1 MAIPALVEGHMEAI
15 FLPVLLKQIG
25 RTDLQPIIR
34 DAGGGAKFW
43 IKAASFNQ
51 AGMRMPVLGLV
62 DLEREP
68 CAPALLAKHLPH
80 KAQGFY
86 LRVAV
91 RMLESWLLADRSAIA
106 DFLCVS
112 LAAIPKEPDGEPHPK
127 RRLIELAKR
136 SSNRSIREAMLPGD
150 SGALVG
156 PEYVTTMCQFIASHW
171 QSERARKLSASLDRA
186 CTRWIAI

>member
-1 MAIPALVEGHMEAI
+1 MEAI

-25 RTDLQPIIR
+25 RSDLQPTIR

-43 IKAASFNQ
+43 IKAASYNQ

-62 DLEREP
+62 DLERET
-68 CAPALLAKHLPH
+68 CAPALLAKQLPN

-91 RMLESWLLADRSAIA
+91 RMLESWLLADRRAIA
-106 DFLCVS
+106 DFLGVS
-112 LAAIPKEPDGEPHPK
+112 LAAIPKDPDDELHPK
-127 RRLIELAKR
+127 RKLIELVKR
-136 SSNRSIREAMLPGD
+136 SSSKTIREAMLPGD

-156 PEYVTTMCQFIASHW
+156 PEYVTTMCQFITDHW
-171 QSERARKLSASLDRA
+171 QSERARKLSSSLDRA
-186 CTRWIAI
+186 CARWTAI